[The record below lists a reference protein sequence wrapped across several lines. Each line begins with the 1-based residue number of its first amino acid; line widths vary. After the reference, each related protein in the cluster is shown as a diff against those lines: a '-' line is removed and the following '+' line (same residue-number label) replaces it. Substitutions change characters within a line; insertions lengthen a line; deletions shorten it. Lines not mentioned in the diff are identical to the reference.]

1 MRAKRRNNSISRLRS
16 GKQPS
21 KERRLL
27 TALLLTAAALCLHL
41 LSLFLGTWYFTLY
54 RFVSYFSEPEIF
66 LLNLIPVLLLVAF
79 FYFLTNRAW
88 LGFLIPGLL
97 LVIIGIVNYYMI
109 ALRGEPFV
117 AEDIFSAGAGLGIL
131 KEYELTVPIF
141 LILAVAA
148 VIGGTVVLAIFAKGR
163 FPKNRWWLRL
173 ALLVLTAV
181 LAGVSWQQL
190 YRDSDRYDG
199 LLLSNADRFN
209 VWKDAENYASK
220 GLVYSFLHSVDTMLP
235 TPPEGYSEEAARA
248 ILAEYPDADIPREK
262 QVNLIITM
270 LESYSDLSELESISF
285 TADPYAEFL
294 ALQKE
299 SYCGVLYP
307 DTLGGGTINAERAFL
322 TGFSYPQPRYT
333 RDTESY
339 VRYFSAQGYATDGG
353 HPGYEWFYGRSSV
366 NAHLGFDEY
375 HFYEDTY
382 HALTTPENAY
392 LEEYL
397 NDSGFFAERFAA
409 FGQRDASR
417 PYFSFSVTY
426 QGHSPYADDALN
438 GTEYVSHEGISDEAY
453 YTVNNYLNV
462 IADTGKQAAAY
473 VDRFREI
480 EEPVVLVFFG
490 DHKVTFGAGNSYYE
504 EMGVCTQVY
513 TSEGFR
519 NLYTTPYLIWAN
531 DAAKQALGKSFAGS
545 GRDISPCYLMAEIF
559 DCCGWEGPSW
569 LQYQRSVREEL
580 PLLQSKNI
588 YKTATGY
595 NARLSQEQSD
605 ALAERKIVEY
615 YIREQVPN
623 SQVFDHR

>member
-1 MRAKRRNNSISRLRS
+1 MRAKKRNKSISCLRS
-16 GKQPS
+16 ERQPS
-21 KERRLL
+21 KERRVL

-41 LSLFLGTWYFTLY
+41 LCLFLGTWYFTLY
-54 RFVSYFSEPEIF
+54 RFVSYFYEPEIF

-88 LGFLIPGLL
+88 LGFLIPSLLL
-97 LVIIGIVNYYMI
+97 LVVGIVNYYMI

-117 AEDIFSAGAGLGIL
+117 AEDILNAGAGLGIL
-131 KEYELTVPIF
+131 KEYELTVPII

-148 VIGGTVVLAIFAKGR
+148 VIGGTVILAIFAKGR

-173 ALLVLTAV
+173 ALLTLTVV

-190 YRDSDRYDG
+190 YSDSDRYDQ
-199 LLLSNADRFN
+199 LLLTNADRFN

-235 TPPEGYSEEAARA
+235 EKPDGYSEEAAQA
-248 ILAEYPDADIPREK
+248 ILADYPDADIPQEK
-262 QVNLIITM
+262 KVHLIITM
-270 LESYSDLSELESISF
+270 LESYADLSELESIRF
-285 TADPYAEFL
+285 TADPYAEFH

-307 DTLGGGTINAERAFL
+307 DTIGGGTINAERAVL
-322 TGFSYPQPRYT
+322 TGFSYPQPRYS
-333 RDTESY
+333 RNTESY
-339 VRYFSAQGYATDGG
+339 VRYFGAQGYATDGG

-366 NAHLGFDEY
+366 NAYLGFDEY

-382 HALTTPENAY
+382 HAL
-392 LEEYL
+392 
-397 NDSGFFAERFAA
+397 
-409 FGQRDASR
+409 
-417 PYFSFSVTY
+417 
-426 QGHSPYADDALN
+426 N
-438 GTEYVSHEGISDEAY
+438 GAEYVSHEGISDAAY
-453 YTVNNYLNV
+453 FTVNNYLNS
-462 IADTGKQAAAY
+462 IADTGKQVSAY
-473 VDRFREI
+473 VDRFRES

-504 EMGVCTQVY
+504 EMGICTQEY
-513 TSEGFR
+513 TTEGFR

-531 DAAKQALGKSFAGS
+531 DAAKQALGRPFVGS

-559 DCCGWEGPSW
+559 DCCGWKGSSW
-569 LQYQRSVREEL
+569 LQYQRSIREEL

-595 NARLSQEQSD
+595 NAELSQAQAD
-605 ALAERKIVEY
+605 ALAERRIVEY
-615 YIREQVPN
+615 YVREQVPN
-623 SQVFDHR
+623 

>member
-1 MRAKRRNNSISRLRS
+1 MN
-16 GKQPS
+16 
-21 KERRLL
+21 
-27 TALLLTAAALCLHL
+27 
-41 LSLFLGTWYFTLY
+41 
-54 RFVSYFSEPEIF
+54 
-66 LLNLIPVLLLVAF
+66 
-79 FYFLTNRAW
+79 
-88 LGFLIPGLL
+88 
-97 LVIIGIVNYYMI
+97 
-109 ALRGEPFV
+109 
-117 AEDIFSAGAGLGIL
+117 AGAGLGIL
-131 KEYELTVPIF
+131 KEYELTVPII

-148 VIGGTVVLAIFAKGR
+148 VIGGTVILAIFAKGR

-173 ALLVLTAV
+173 ALLVLTVV

-190 YRDSDRYDG
+190 YSDSDRYDQ
-199 LLLSNADRFN
+199 LLLTNADRFN

-235 TPPEGYSEEAARA
+235 TPPEGYSEEAAQA
-248 ILAEYPDADIPREK
+248 ILADYPDADIPQEK
-262 QVNLIITM
+262 KVHLIITM
-270 LESYSDLSELESISF
+270 LESYADLSELESIRF
-285 TADPYAEFL
+285 TADPYAEFH

-307 DTLGGGTINAERAFL
+307 DTIGGGTINAERAVL
-322 TGFSYPQPRYT
+322 TGFSYPQPRYS
-333 RDTESY
+333 RNTESY
-339 VRYFSAQGYATDGG
+339 VRYFGAQGYATDGG

-397 NDSGFFAERFAA
+397 NDSGFFEERFAA
-409 FGQRDASR
+409 FEQRDVSK

-438 GTEYVSHEGISDEAY
+438 GAEYVSHEDISDAAY
-453 YTVNNYLNV
+453 FTVNNYLNS
-462 IADTGKQAAAY
+462 IADTGKQVSAY
-473 VDRFREI
+473 VDRFRES

-504 EMGVCTQVY
+504 EMGVCTQEY
-513 TSEGFR
+513 TTEGFR

-531 DAAKQALGKSFAGS
+531 DAAKQALGRPFVGS

-559 DCCGWEGPSW
+559 DCCGWKGPSW
-569 LQYQRSVREEL
+569 LQYQRSIREEL

-595 NARLSQEQSD
+595 NAELSQAQAD
-605 ALAERKIVEY
+605 ALAERRIVEY
-615 YIREQVPN
+615 YVREQVPN
-623 SQVFDHR
+623 

>member
-1 MRAKRRNNSISRLRS
+1 MRAKKRNKSISCLRS
-16 GKQPS
+16 ERQPS
-21 KERRLL
+21 KERRVL

-41 LSLFLGTWYFTLY
+41 LCLFLGTWYFTLY
-54 RFVSYFSEPEIF
+54 RFVSYFYEPEIF

-88 LGFLIPGLL
+88 LGFLIPSLLL
-97 LVIIGIVNYYMI
+97 LVVGIVNYYMI

-117 AEDIFSAGAGLGIL
+117 AEDILNTGAGLGIL
-131 KEYELTVPIF
+131 KEYELTVPII

-148 VIGGTVVLAIFAKGR
+148 VIGGTVILAIFAKGR

-173 ALLVLTAV
+173 ALLVLTVV

-190 YRDSDRYDG
+190 YSDSDRYDQ
-199 LLLSNADRFN
+199 LLLTNADRFN

-235 TPPEGYSEEAARA
+235 EKPDGYSEEAAQA
-248 ILAEYPDADIPREK
+248 ILADYPDADIPREK

-270 LESYSDLSELESISF
+270 LESYSDLSELESIRF
-285 TADPYAEFL
+285 TADPYAEFH

-307 DTLGGGTINAERAFL
+307 DTIGGGTINAERAVL
-322 TGFSYPQPRYT
+322 TGFSYPQPRYS
-333 RDTESY
+333 RNTESY
-339 VRYFSAQGYATDGG
+339 VRYFGAQGYATDGG

-397 NDSGFFAERFAA
+397 NDSGFFEERFAA
-409 FGQRDASR
+409 FEQRDVSK

-438 GTEYVSHEGISDEAY
+438 GAEYVSHEDISDAAY
-453 YTVNNYLNV
+453 FTVNNYLNS
-462 IADTGKQAAAY
+462 IADTGKQVSAY
-473 VDRFREI
+473 VDRFRES

-504 EMGVCTQVY
+504 EMGVCTQEY
-513 TSEGFR
+513 TTEGFR

-531 DAAKQALGKSFAGS
+531 DAAKQALGRPFVGS

-559 DCCGWEGPSW
+559 DCCGWKGPSW
-569 LQYQRSVREEL
+569 LQYQRSIREEL

-595 NARLSQEQSD
+595 NAELSQAQAD
-605 ALAERKIVEY
+605 ALAERRIVEY
-615 YIREQVPN
+615 YVREQVPN

>member
-1 MRAKRRNNSISRLRS
+1 MRAKKRNKSISCLRS
-16 GKQPS
+16 ERQPS
-21 KERRLL
+21 KERRVL

-41 LSLFLGTWYFTLY
+41 LCLFLGTWYFTLY
-54 RFVSYFSEPEIF
+54 RFVSYFYEPEIF

-97 LVIIGIVNYYMI
+97 LVIIGIVNYYVI

-117 AEDIFSAGAGLGIL
+117 AEDILNTGAGLGIL
-131 KEYELTVPIF
+131 KEYELTVPII

-148 VIGGTVVLAIFAKGR
+148 VIGGTVILAIFAKGR

-173 ALLVLTAV
+173 ALLTLTAV
-181 LAGVSWQQL
+181 LAGVSWQRL
-190 YRDSDRYDG
+190 YSDSDRYDQ
-199 LLLSNADRFN
+199 LLQTNADRFN

-235 TPPEGYSEEAARA
+235 EKPDGYSEEAAQA
-248 ILAEYPDADIPREK
+248 ILADYPDADIPQEK
-262 QVNLIITM
+262 KVHLIITM
-270 LESYSDLSELESISF
+270 LESYADLSELESIRF
-285 TADPYAEFL
+285 TADPYAEFH

-307 DTLGGGTINAERAFL
+307 DTIGGGTINAERAVL
-322 TGFSYPQPRYT
+322 TGFSYPQPRYS
-333 RDTESY
+333 RNTESY
-339 VRYFSAQGYATDGG
+339 VRYFGAQGYATDGG

-366 NAHLGFDEY
+366 NAYLGFDEY

-382 HALTTPENAY
+382 HVLTTPGNAY

-397 NDSGFFAERFAA
+397 NDSGFFEERFAA
-409 FGQRDASR
+409 FEQRDVSK

-438 GTEYVSHEGISDEAY
+438 GAEYVSHEDISDAAY
-453 YTVNNYLNV
+453 FTVNNYLNS
-462 IADTGKQAAAY
+462 IADTGKQVSAY
-473 VDRFREI
+473 VDRFRES

-504 EMGVCTQVY
+504 EMGVCTQEY

-531 DAAKQALGKSFAGS
+531 DAAKQALGKPFVGS

-559 DCCGWEGPSW
+559 DCCGWKGPSW
-569 LQYQRSVREEL
+569 LQYQRSIREEL

-595 NARLSQEQSD
+595 NAELSQAQAD
-605 ALAERKIVEY
+605 ALAERRIVEY
-615 YIREQVPN
+615 YVREQVPN
-623 SQVFDHR
+623 

>member
-1 MRAKRRNNSISRLRS
+1 MRAKKRNKSISRLRS

-21 KERRLL
+21 KERRAL

-41 LSLFLGTWYFTLY
+41 LCLFLGTWYFTLY
-54 RFVSYFSEPEIF
+54 RFVSYFYEPEIF

-88 LGFLIPGLL
+88 LGFLIPSLLL
-97 LVIIGIVNYYMI
+97 LVVGIVNYYMI

-117 AEDIFSAGAGLGIL
+117 AEDILNAGAGLGIL
-131 KEYELTVPIF
+131 KEYELTVPII

-148 VIGGTVVLAIFAKGR
+148 VIGGTVILAIFAKGR

-173 ALLVLTAV
+173 ALLTLTVV

-190 YRDSDRYDG
+190 YSDSDRYDQ
-199 LLLSNADRFN
+199 LLLTNADRFN

-235 TPPEGYSEEAARA
+235 EKPDGYSEEAAQA
-248 ILAEYPDADIPREK
+248 ILADYPDADIPQEK
-262 QVNLIITM
+262 KVHLIITM
-270 LESYSDLSELESISF
+270 LESYADLSELESIRF
-285 TADPYAEFL
+285 TADPYAEFH

-307 DTLGGGTINAERAFL
+307 DTIGGGTINAERAVL
-322 TGFSYPQPRYT
+322 TGFSYPQPRYS
-333 RDTESY
+333 RNTESY
-339 VRYFSAQGYATDGG
+339 VRYFGAQGYATDGG

-366 NAHLGFDEY
+366 NAYLGFDEY

-382 HALTTPENAY
+382 HVLTTPGNAY

-397 NDSGFFAERFAA
+397 NDSGFFEERFAA
-409 FGQRDASR
+409 FEQRDVSK

-438 GTEYVSHEGISDEAY
+438 GAEYVSHEDISDAAY
-453 YTVNNYLNV
+453 FTVNNYLNS
-462 IADTGKQAAAY
+462 IADTGKQVSAY
-473 VDRFREI
+473 IDRFREI

-504 EMGVCTQVY
+504 EMGVCTQEY
-513 TSEGFR
+513 TTEGFR

-531 DAAKQALGKSFAGS
+531 DAAKQALGRPFVGS

-559 DCCGWEGPSW
+559 DCCGWKGPSW
-569 LQYQRSVREEL
+569 LQYQRSIREEL

-595 NARLSQEQSD
+595 NAELSQAQAD
-605 ALAERKIVEY
+605 ALAERRIVEY
-615 YIREQVPN
+615 YVREQVPN
-623 SQVFDHR
+623 